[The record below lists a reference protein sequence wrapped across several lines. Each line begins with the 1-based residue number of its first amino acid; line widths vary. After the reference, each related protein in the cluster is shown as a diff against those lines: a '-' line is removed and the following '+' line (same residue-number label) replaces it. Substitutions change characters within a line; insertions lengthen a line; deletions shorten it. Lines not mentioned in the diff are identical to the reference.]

1 MMQHHLIAAI
11 LLLALIMVLNLET
24 WKSRLAY
31 LAMVTL
37 SFSYLSV
44 LQAAVSI
51 IAITTILI
59 FYAAVAAVQSNA
71 RLHHKKLN
79 H

>member
-31 LAMVTL
+31 LAMVIL
-37 SFSYLSV
+37 SFSYFSV
-44 LQAAVSI
+44 LQAAVFF
-51 IAITTILI
+51 IAITMILI
-59 FYAAVAAVQSNA
+59 FYAAVTAVQRNA
-71 RLHHKKLN
+71 RLHH
-79 H
+79 